1 MHHFVLHSLAL
12 LSAFVDKIL
21 DKKFSCLF
29 FLFSFIVLKGFG
41 AAPTNGRMD
50 DVREDG
56 RAEGRTDGR
65 TDGGGVITMSIFR
78 INIFSCYYIAP
89 LIY

>member
-29 FLFSFIVLKGFG
+29 VLFSFFVLKGFG
-41 AAPTNGRMD
+41 AAPTNGQMD
-50 DVREDG
+50 DVRADG
-56 RAEGRTDGR
+56 RAEGRTDG
-65 TDGGGVITMSIFR
+65 GGVMTMSTT
-78 INIFSCYYIAP
+78 INIFFLVTILP
-89 LIY
+89 R